1 MNTNFERKILQRS
14 CKFVKKK
21 IKGAIEL
28 KKGKMELKHGSICGL
43 KKIVAQTRLV
53 AQTRQCDQSRNQ
65 KRLKVWLKKLL
76 AMLKS

>member
-1 MNTNFERKILQRS
+1 MNTNFQRKILQRS

-43 KKIVAQTRLV
+43 KKIVAQTR
-53 AQTRQCDQSRNQ
+53 QCDQSRNQ